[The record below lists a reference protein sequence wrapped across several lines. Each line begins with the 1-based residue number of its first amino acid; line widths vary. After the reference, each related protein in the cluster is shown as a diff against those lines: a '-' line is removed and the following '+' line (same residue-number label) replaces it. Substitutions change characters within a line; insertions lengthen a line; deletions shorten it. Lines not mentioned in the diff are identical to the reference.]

1 MLAGFALGAL
11 TYFPIFAGLTHFA
24 NPKLEAAV
32 RGSNP
37 LAGTQY
43 CKLKCQAFYSVQC
56 DAVPERDLW
65 SKRQRTPAATDEL

>member
-43 CKLKCQAFYSVQC
+43 CKLKCQAFIRRVRRRAGTRSMVQT
-56 DAVPERDLW
+56 
-65 SKRQRTPAATDEL
+65 QRMPAATDEL